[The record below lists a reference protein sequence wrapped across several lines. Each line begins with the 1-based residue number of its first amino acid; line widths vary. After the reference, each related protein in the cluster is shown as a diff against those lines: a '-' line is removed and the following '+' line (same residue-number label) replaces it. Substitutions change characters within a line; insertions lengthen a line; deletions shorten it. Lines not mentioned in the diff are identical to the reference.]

1 MFGKII
7 PLPYK
12 LAAVAIAVV
21 VIFGFGFLKGSTSE
35 IRKQEKARIALQEE
49 IFDLADDLSVKNA
62 EILKLNQDKKDLIY
76 DLEQEAISAKGSSG
90 PGIATTGGLQRLE
103 RRWGKSQ

>member
-12 LAAVAIAVV
+12 LAAIIIVVV

-49 IFDLADDLSVKNA
+49 IFDLSDDLSVKNT

-76 DLEQEAISAKGSSG
+76 ELEQEALDAKGSSG

-103 RRWGKSQ
+103 RRWSKAR